1 MSVEG
6 LLIALLKV
14 EQRKKSEKISRKTRK
29 KYQKEQ
35 ENKQRAKELKN
46 IHLNK
51 KTEHFLEKIEEKLN
65 RLKKHCNRDKNDL
78 DYKGIRYIENL
89 FGEVDEE
96 DYYKPIKTKDP
107 FNDNQIEYERRGDK
121 NKNLSLEEYFD
132 MIRPYLRDM
141 INIHKT
147 PIKLRYPL
155 GKIIDNGSFGEW
167 KIQ

>member
-78 DYKGIRYIENL
+78 DYKGIRYIEKL

-107 FNDNQIEYERRGDK
+107 FNDN
-121 NKNLSLEEYFD
+121 
-132 MIRPYLRDM
+132 
-141 INIHKT
+141 
-147 PIKLRYPL
+147 
-155 GKIIDNGSFGEW
+155 
-167 KIQ
+167 